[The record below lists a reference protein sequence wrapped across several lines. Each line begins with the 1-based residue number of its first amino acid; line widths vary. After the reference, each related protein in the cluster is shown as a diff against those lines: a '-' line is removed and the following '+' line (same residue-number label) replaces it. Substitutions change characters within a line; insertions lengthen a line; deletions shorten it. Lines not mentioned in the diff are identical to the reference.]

1 MKRYVLSFRAVV
13 GCTYRVWANTA
24 DEAIDNLLHEVDGER
39 WSKADVDLDGEDRI
53 ELTDS
58 AVDVSEDLDF

>member
-24 DEAIDNLLHEVDGER
+24 DEAIDHLTGEVDGKR
-39 WSKADVDLDGEDRI
+39 WSKVDVDLDGEDHI
-53 ELTDS
+53 ELADS
-58 AVDVSEDLDF
+58 EVDVSEDWDF